1 MMNNMGGML
10 KKAQQ
15 MQKKMLKMQEEL
27 AERTV
32 EVSTGGGMVKVVANG
47 APQVVAIEIN
57 PEVVD
62 PEDVEM
68 LQDLILGAVTEAI
81 TKAQE
86 MVSEE
91 MGKITGGMNLPG
103 MF

>member
-1 MMNNMGGML
+1 MHNMGGML

-15 MQKKMLKMQEEL
+15 MQKKMFQLQEEL

-32 EVSTGGGMVKVVANG
+32 EATTGGGMVKVVANG
-47 APQVVAIEIN
+47 VPQVVAIEIN

-68 LQDLILGAVTEAI
+68 LQDLILSAVSEAI
-81 TKAQE
+81 TKAQT
-86 MVSEE
+86 MVNEE